1 MNAVG
6 PALAYRRRGQF
17 SLRDTFA
24 YLTWCAVFLAFA
36 GPLGITSVLSL
47 MGMAL
52 ALAARQGLLAL
63 VMLMTACVTVD
74 WHMAPFEGEG
84 SLLGELTV
92 ILLASLLCAWYR
104 GRA

>member
-1 MNAVG
+1 MNGVG
-6 PALAYRRRGQF
+6 PALAYRRRDQF
-17 SLRDTFA
+17 SLRDMFA
-24 YLTWCAVFLAFA
+24 YVTWCAVFLAFA
-36 GPLGITSVLSL
+36 GPLGIASVVSL

-52 ALAARQGLLAL
+52 ALAAHQGLLAL

-74 WHMAPFEGEG
+74 WKMSPFEGEG
-84 SLLGELTV
+84 SLLGQLTV

>member
-1 MNAVG
+1 MNGVG

-17 SLRDTFA
+17 SLRDIFA
-24 YLTWCAVFLAFA
+24 YTTWCALFLAFA
-36 GPLGITSVLSL
+36 GPLGIISVISL

-52 ALAARQGLLAL
+52 ALAGHQGLLAL
-63 VMLMTACVTVD
+63 GMLMAACFMVD

-84 SLLGELTV
+84 LLLGELTV
-92 ILLASLLCAWYR
+92 ILLASLLCTWYR

>member
-6 PALAYRRRGQF
+6 AALAYRRRGQF
-17 SLRDTFA
+17 RLRDIFA
-24 YLTWCAVFLAFA
+24 YTTWCAVFLAFTS
-36 GPLGITSVLSL
+36 PLGITSVLSL

-63 VMLMTACVTVD
+63 MALMGACVTVD
-74 WHMAPFEGEG
+74 RKLAPFEGEG
-84 SLLGELTV
+84 SLLGQLTV

>member
-1 MNAVG
+1 MNGAG
-6 PALAYRRRGQF
+6 PALAYRRPGQF
-17 SLRDTFA
+17 SLRDVFA
-24 YLTWCAVFLAFA
+24 YVTWCAVFLAFA
-36 GPLGITSVLSL
+36 SPLGITSVLSL

-63 VMLMTACVTVD
+63 AMLLAACVTVN
-74 WHMAPFEGEG
+74 WHLAPFEGEG

>member
-17 SLRDTFA
+17 SLRDIFA
-24 YLTWCAVFLAFA
+24 YVTWCAVFLAFA

-74 WHMAPFEGEG
+74 WHTGAFRRRGVA
-84 SLLGELTV
+84 LG
-92 ILLASLLCAWYR
+92 
-104 GRA
+104 